1 MKAFWIAALLLPPPT
16 AVAAQQPEHRDLPG
30 NAVAVYNLAGVVR
43 LERGAGADVVVE
55 VTRGGRDAAR
65 LTIATGPIS
74 GRSTLRVIYPDDDVV
89 YPELGRGSEVTVHV
103 RDDGTF
109 NDHDDRRR
117 WDGGERVRIAGSGS
131 GLEAHADV
139 RVAIPPGKRVE
150 LYLAAGRALVSN
162 VDGDLRV
169 DGASADVSADHV
181 KGSLLV
187 DTGSGDVRVSD
198 VEGDVSLDTGSGTV
212 TVDGVSGRDI
222 RIDTGSGGV
231 TAARVRADDVNID
244 TGSGDVRLDLLSDL
258 ESLYVDTGSGD
269 VTIDVPADLGA
280 QVDIET
286 GSGEIDLQDV
296 TVRTTRLEQDHLR
309 GEIGDGRGRMRIDT
323 GSGGVRLVRG
333 H

>member
-1 MKAFWIAALLLPPPT
+1 
-16 AVAAQQPEHRDLPG
+16 
-30 NAVAVYNLAGVVR
+30 VR
-43 LERGAGADVVVE
+43 A
-55 VTRGGRDAAR
+55 
-65 LTIATGPIS
+65 
-74 GRSTLRVIYPDDDVV
+74 
-89 YPELGRGSEVTVHV
+89 
-103 RDDGTF
+103 DGTF
-109 NDHDDRRR
+109 NDHDGRRR

-150 LYLAAGRALVSN
+150 VYLAAGRALVSN
-162 VDGDLRV
+162 VEGDLRV
-169 DGASADVSADHV
+169 DAASADVGGDHV

-212 TVDGVSGRDI
+212 TVDGVSGRDV

-296 TVRTTRLEQDHLR
+296 TVRTTRLEQDHLS
-309 GEIGDGRGRMRIDT
+309 GEIGDGRGRMRIET
-323 GSGGVRLVRG
+323 GSGGVRLVRSR
-333 H
+333 